1 MFSLESKKSIKN
13 TLTCSYNCKCL
24 IFRDLLGILFIVKI
38 IGNRRGETYINR
50 IVFDVA
56 EMLNEP
62 YIVLTIKMR

>member
-1 MFSLESKKSIKN
+1 MFSLDSKKSIKN
-13 TLTCSYNCKCL
+13 TLICFINCKYL
-24 IFRDLLGILFIVKI
+24 MFKDLQDILFIVKI
-38 IGNRRGETYINR
+38 IGNRRGKTNINR